1 MPCPKPRS
9 RCGPSTP
16 ACTVRSSSRIR
27 LTSWTPTEN
36 GDYSFVSDGHELK
49 IGGDLVFTVTKNAD
63 GTLSVTVGGTVEEPK
78 PATIELSDGKVAI
91 GVAKPEAK
99 RRYCLAR
106 AVKLGDEFVPD
117 ETTWKT
123 GAELLDGAVL
133 EAPVKSGISAEF
145 FKVVVE

>member
-1 MPCPKPRS
+1 MATNKKESTKKPA
-9 RCGPSTP
+9 TP
-16 ACTVRSSSRIR
+16 VVKDA
-27 LTSWTPTEN
+27 EN
-36 GDYSFVSDGHELK
+36 GRTVKLADGTEHVLK
-49 IGGDLVFTVTKNAD
+49 NGDVLKKNAD
-63 GTLSVTVGGTVEEPK
+63 GTLSVTVGRTVEEPQ